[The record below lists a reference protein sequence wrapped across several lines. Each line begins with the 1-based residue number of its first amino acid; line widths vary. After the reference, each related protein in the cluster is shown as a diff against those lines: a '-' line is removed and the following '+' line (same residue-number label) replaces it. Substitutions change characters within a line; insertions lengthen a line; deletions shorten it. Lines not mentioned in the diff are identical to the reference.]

1 MKERTLRVEGMTC
14 EHCVMTIKRALSTI
28 EGVSR
33 VDVSLSAGTVKVEL
47 DRDVPFEDLKRAIEE
62 WGYRV
67 VS

>member
-14 EHCVMTIKRALSTI
+14 EHCVMTIRRALSAI

-33 VDVSLSAGTVKVEL
+33 VDVSLSTGTVKVEL

>member
-1 MKERTLRVEGMTC
+1 MKERTFRVEGMTC
-14 EHCVMTIKRALSTI
+14 EHCVMTIKRALSAI

-33 VDVSLSAGTVKVEL
+33 VDVSLSTGTVKVEL
-47 DRDVPFEDLKRAIEE
+47 DRDVPFEDLKRAVEE